1 MNPVDEHTAKLV
13 RRLYPNA
20 ARLSRARYYQLVRKV
35 RAEMARNT
43 NESSASSPRDQA
55 ENLNGRP
62 ARSDGDAH

>member
-43 NESSASSPRDQA
+43 DESGARPRA
-55 ENLNGRP
+55 TGP
-62 ARSDGDAH
+62 KT